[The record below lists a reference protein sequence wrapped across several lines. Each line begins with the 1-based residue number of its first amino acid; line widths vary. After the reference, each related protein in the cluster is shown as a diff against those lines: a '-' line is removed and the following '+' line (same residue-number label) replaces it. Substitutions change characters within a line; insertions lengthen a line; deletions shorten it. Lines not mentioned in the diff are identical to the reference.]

1 MTMTIVEAARG
12 VTGGVDTHL
21 DVHVAAALD
30 PLGGLLGT
38 ERFETNSA
46 GYKALLAWLE
56 SFGEVTKIGIEG
68 TGSYGSGL
76 TRHLRRRGVEVIE
89 VDRPNREERR
99 RSGKSDPLDAVE
111 AARAALSGRASG
123 NPKSRDG
130 AVEAIRVLMV
140 AKRSARQA
148 RTKAVIQMRHLGYTA
163 PEQLR
168 CRLKG
173 LSVPALVAEGTKLRP
188 TRSPD
193 PVTAATKA
201 SLSSLAHRIEALESE
216 LAELDQRIEILL
228 GATVPELLEL
238 FGVGP
243 DTAAALVMA
252 AGDNPD
258 RLHSEGGWAH
268 LCGVA
273 PVPAGSGKTN
283 GKVKA
288 HDGGDRQANSALW
301 RIVMVRIA
309 HDPETQLY
317 FERRVKEGKTK
328 AEVIRILKRYIAR
341 EVYRYLP
348 RG

>member
-56 SFGEVTKIGIEG
+56 SFGDVTKVGIEG

-76 TRHLRRRGVEVIE
+76 TRYLRRRGVEVIE

-111 AARAALSGRASG
+111 AARSVLSGRASG
-123 NPKSRDG
+123 SPKSRDG
-130 AVEAIRVLMV
+130 AVEAIRVLVV
-140 AKRSARQA
+140 AKLSARQA
-148 RTKAVIQMRHLGYTA
+148 RVKALIQMRHLGFTA

-173 LSVPALVAEGTKLRP
+173 LSVQALVAEGVRLRP

-201 SLSSLAHRIEALESE
+201 SLSSLAYRISALDDELAALGERIEALLE
-216 LAELDQRIEILL
+216 
-228 GATVPELLEL
+228 ATVPELLGL

-252 AGDNPD
+252 AGDNPE
-258 RLHSEGGWAH
+258 RLHSEAAWAH
-268 LCGVA
+268 LCGVS
-273 PVPAGSGKTN
+273 PIPTGSGKKG
-283 GKVKA
+283 GKFRA
-288 HDGGDRQANSALW
+288 HQGGDRQANSALW

-309 HDPETQLY
+309 HDPRTQVY
-317 FERRVKEGKTK
+317 FERRVKEGMTK
-328 AEVIRILKRYIAR
+328 HEVIRILKRYVAR